1 MLKRILALA
10 VLGGLA
16 ALPACT
22 SNQAAVEPHFT
33 PVNTST
39 SELQFQVGTATY
51 GANQFLNTVVTF
63 RQPNGLS
70 ALLAD
75 TPSISLPFTNTAPP
89 LRSRSTIRASR
100 RSPARPRRST
110 ALRAPTTRTFAQTV
124 GAFAYG
130 FLASNSITTGANN
143 SVFYPTTNRQP
154 YYGAP
159 AGFAQ
164 RAFYVGPGN
173 QYRAELQGRLA
184 RLCRV
189 RRIGGLVP
197 GLSVRVHHLRDPP
210 DDGNL
215 RALGGSAAEQHADSD
230 VHCHDDAGVSSG
242 AALPPQARA
251 DVRLRRRGR
260 RYDYGHHPARRDGDR
275 GVHPRSDGPP
285 ARCWRTT
292 RSSRTAR
299 ALHTLT
305 LADNLG
311 IVSGGVAAPV
321 DRAGRRRQPDGGVV
335 RLSCDGGGPGRVR
348 SAAGAGDQQRW
359 APRARSPER
368 ARPARARPTS
378 RSPPR
383 SPPPNSR
390 NG

>member
-75 TPSISLPFTNTAPP
+75 TPSISLPFTNTAPAAVAFNDSGKP
-89 LRSRSTIRASR
+89 QITGTPETLNGVASTDTAHVRADGGR
-100 RSPARPRRST
+100 VRVRFPQRELDHHGREQFRVLPYDESPAVLRRTSGVRPARVLCR
-110 ALRAPTTRTFAQTV
+110 PW
-124 GAFAYG
+124 
-130 FLASNSITTGANN
+130 
-143 SVFYPTTNRQP
+143 QP
-154 YYGAP
+154 
-159 AGFAQ
+159 
-164 RAFYVGPGN
+164 V
-173 QYRAELQGRLA
+173 RAELQGRLA
-184 RLCRV
+184 RVHRL

-197 GLSVRVHHLRDPP
+197 GLPVRVHHLLDPP

-230 VHCHDDAGVSSG
+230 VHCHDDAGATWVQ
-242 AALPPQARA
+242 PCRRKP
-251 DVRLRRRGR
+251 RRRTS
-260 RYDYGHHPARRDGDR
+260 P
-275 GVHPRSDGPP
+275 
-285 ARCWRTT
+285 
-292 RSSRTAR
+292 TAR
-299 ALHTLT
+299 A
-305 LADNLG
+305 A
-311 IVSGGVAAPV
+311 
-321 DRAGRRRQPDGGVV
+321 V
-335 RLSCDGGGPGRVR
+335 RL
-348 SAAGAGDQQRW
+348 
-359 APRARSPER
+359 
-368 ARPARARPTS
+368 

-383 SPPPNSR
+383 SARRRPRCSSAI
-390 NG
+390 